1 MTLEKTKKT
10 TTKIKKSQLQKQ
22 KQTQN
27 VVVNVNAPVKKAT
40 RKRPIKKPPQL
51 KPVQKTPF
59 QSPIY
64 MPPIASFNPPKQPD
78 NSSILS
84 DILKH
89 INKPIPKPVPNELE
103 KPKPEEREPAPP
115 PAPTLPTSFGQPD
128 ILANTMR
135 GIREGKIGK
144 TTKPQSIYEMPSVL
158 NIPRDPISLVS
169 EIRSDPTVPRTL
181 INPIKFEAPKEPL
194 KFKAPLT
201 AELKPPTL
209 VQTINIGQEKKFEP
223 ERKQK
228 WAEVETGGH
237 FVLPEAKATPT
248 LVPTLIE
255 EARPTSEEIDLGIV
269 PQMAG
274 EIVQEDRVENDEP
287 PILQIMV
294 EEPKQESLIPEK
306 IATKSN
312 TQQIQMKALTMG
324 EEKPFLKSFLH
335 STPMPSLNTIPFT
348 KDELDSMR
356 ESRVKALEKHIPVK
370 YGPDKILEL
379 KQEAEPILSPETKQ
393 PLSAEQEVE
402 PDEDP
407 EIQELKKFIV
417 SDLKSLLTGLGGK
430 ITSGPGKYKN
440 KTALYTEIIELR
452 KKEASTIYGIIKS
465 LLKN

>member
-78 NSSILS
+78 NTSILS
-84 DILKH
+84 DLLKI
-89 INKPIPKPVPNELE
+89 INKPIPKPEPNELE
-103 KPKPEEREPAPP
+103 KPKPEEREPAPRS
-115 PAPTLPTSFGQPD
+115 APTLPAVFQIPQQRVS
-128 ILANTMR
+128 LAD
-135 GIREGKIGK
+135 EVK
-144 TTKPQSIYEMPSVL
+144 
-158 NIPRDPISLVS
+158 
-169 EIRSDPTVPRTL
+169 SDPLNTRQTFIITPV
-181 INPIKFEAPKEPL
+181 FEAPKEPL

-201 AELKPPTL
+201 AEPKPPTL

-370 YGPDKILEL
+370 YGPDKKLEL
-379 KQEAEPILSPETKQ
+379 KQEA
-393 PLSAEQEVE
+393 
-402 PDEDP
+402 
-407 EIQELKKFIV
+407 
-417 SDLKSLLTGLGGK
+417 
-430 ITSGPGKYKN
+430 
-440 KTALYTEIIELR
+440 
-452 KKEASTIYGIIKS
+452 
-465 LLKN
+465 

>member
-40 RKRPIKKPPQL
+40 RKRPIKKLPQL
-51 KPVQKTPF
+51 KPALKTQEREPL
-59 QSPIY
+59 Y
-64 MPPIASFNPPKQPD
+64 LPPIASFNKPKQPD
-78 NSSILS
+78 NTSILS
-84 DILKH
+84 DLLKI
-89 INKPIPKPVPNELE
+89 INKPIPKPEPNELE
-103 KPKPEEREPAPP
+103 KPKPEEREPTPP

-144 TTKPQSIYEMPSVL
+144 TQSIYEMPSVL

-201 AELKPPTL
+201 AEPKPPTL

-370 YGPDKILEL
+370 YGPDKKLEL

-407 EIQELKKFIV
+407 EIQELKKFV
-417 SDLKSLLTGLGGK
+417 VFDLKSLLTGLGGK

-452 KKEASTIYGIIKS
+452 KKKPALFTG
-465 LLKN
+465 LLKAY